1 MVTVGY
7 GSVAN
12 TQRKPTYFCRTMLLL
27 LMRVEVS
34 WDIYFYDDD
43 ETDENQMEDKSWLDN
58 PLPCCDSEIES

>member
-1 MVTVGY
+1 
-7 GSVAN
+7 
-12 TQRKPTYFCRTMLLL
+12 MLLL